1 MTAMKGHAV
10 ADTQTPAAPAAD
22 GVDARAYLTKRRALL
37 VLSALSALLA
47 VAAFLALTA
56 GSEHVPLAGILGG
69 LWAELTAAGAS
80 PLSVEQQVIIFGI
93 RLPRIALAVG
103 VGAAL
108 ALAGAAF
115 QSLLRNPLA
124 DPYVLGV
131 SSGAALGAI
140 VAIIFASQLAFSR
153 PLFSFAGAAA
163 ATFVIYLLARRE
175 SDPSRLVLSGV
186 VISTMLSSVMV
197 LLTSLAD
204 NVKLRNITFW
214 LLGDLSGGSSEG
226 AIFLALAV
234 AAGALALSAQG
245 RALNLMMVGERDAF
259 ALGVETGRV
268 RWLVFFA
275 AALLVGA
282 AVATGGAIGYVGL
295 VVPHLVRLA
304 AGADNRLVLPASALA
319 GALLV
324 LIADTAARTAVAP
337 RELPTGA
344 ITALVGAPVLVYLL
358 LGGWRVIR
366 VRSAE
371 GGRRSGRRSRLLI
384 PPAAFRTPHS
394 DRASALLKLD
404 DVSFSYRQPVL
415 AGVSLD
421 VRAGEILALLGP
433 NGAGKSTLLSVAAGM
448 LAPQSGAVTLADR
461 PIASFS
467 RREVARRVGLVAQS
481 GELRF
486 PLTALEYVLAG
497 RFARVGAFGF
507 DTPQELGAAFG
518 ALQATDAAHFA
529 ARAFDELSSG
539 ERQRVVL
546 ARALA
551 QEPELLLLDEPTAN
565 LDLAHQSSLLALVRR
580 LARERGLGAVVV
592 THEINL
598 AAEFADRVALLKGG
612 RLITCGAP
620 REVMTAELLGE
631 VFDTPLLVDTHP
643 RTGQPRVSPL

>member
-1 MTAMKGHAV
+1 VGGGGREGK
-10 ADTQTPAAPAAD
+10 
-22 GVDARAYLTKRRALL
+22 KRNQ
-37 VLSALSALLA
+37 
-47 VAAFLALTA
+47 
-56 GSEHVPLAGILGG
+56 
-69 LWAELTAAGAS
+69 
-80 PLSVEQQVIIFGI
+80 PLS
-93 RLPRIALAVG
+93 
-103 VGAAL
+103 
-108 ALAGAAF
+108 
-115 QSLLRNPLA
+115 
-124 DPYVLGV
+124 
-131 SSGAALGAI
+131 
-140 VAIIFASQLAFSR
+140 
-153 PLFSFAGAAA
+153 
-163 ATFVIYLLARRE
+163 
-175 SDPSRLVLSGV
+175 
-186 VISTMLSSVMV
+186 
-197 LLTSLAD
+197 
-204 NVKLRNITFW
+204 
-214 LLGDLSGGSSEG
+214 
-226 AIFLALAV
+226 
-234 AAGALALSAQG
+234 
-245 RALNLMMVGERDAF
+245 
-259 ALGVETGRV
+259 
-268 RWLVFFA
+268 
-275 AALLVGA
+275 
-282 AVATGGAIGYVGL
+282 
-295 VVPHLVRLA
+295 
-304 AGADNRLVLPASALA
+304 
-319 GALLV
+319 
-324 LIADTAARTAVAP
+324 
-337 RELPTGA
+337 
-344 ITALVGAPVLVYLL
+344 
-358 LGGWRVIR
+358 
-366 VRSAE
+366 
-371 GGRRSGRRSRLLI
+371 
-384 PPAAFRTPHS
+384 PPPPPPPPPPTPHS

-461 PIASFS
+461 PI
-467 RREVARRVGLVAQS
+467 EVARRVGLVAQS

-507 DTPQELGAAFG
+507 DTLQELGAALS
-518 ALQATDAAHFA
+518 ALHATDAAHIA

>member
-1 MTAMKGHAV
+1 MKG
-10 ADTQTPAAPAAD
+10 QPAAERAAPLQAA
-22 GVDARAYLTKRRALL
+22 VNARAYLTARRAAAVLL
-37 VLSALSALLA
+37 ALLCA
-47 VAAFLALTA
+47 LALAALAALAA
-56 GSEHVPLAGILGG
+56 GSEHVPLSAALGG
-69 LWAELTAAGAS
+69 AWAELTGGPS
-80 PLSVEQQVIIFGI
+80 PLSVEQQVIIFGL

-103 VGAAL
+103 VGASL

-140 VAIIFASQLAFSR
+140 IAIIFAGQVAFSR

-186 VISTMLSSVMV
+186 VISTLLSSVMV

-214 LLGDLSGGSSEG
+214 LLGDLSSGGGEG
-226 AIFLALAV
+226 LLVLAPAT
-234 AAGALALSAQG
+234 AAGAAALLAEA
-245 RALNLMMVGERDAF
+245 RALNLMMAGERDAF

-324 LIADTAARTAVAP
+324 LLADTAARTAVAP

-344 ITALVGAPVLVYLL
+344 ITALVGAPVLIYLL
-358 LGGWRVIR
+358 LGGWRL
-366 VRSAE
+366 
-371 GGRRSGRRSRLLI
+371 RRTGEMKPGSGRIAEWESGGTKDESVAGAEDQKAAGRPPSLLQ
-384 PPAAFRTPHS
+384 
-394 DRASALLKLD
+394 LNN
-404 DVSFSYRQPVL
+404 VSFSYRQPVL
-415 AGVSLD
+415 SGITLEVK
-421 VRAGEILALLGP
+421 AGEILALIGP
-433 NGAGKSTLLSVAAGM
+433 NGAGKSSLLGVAAG
-448 LAPQSGAVTLADR
+448 LLRAQSGEVLLAGK
-461 PIASFS
+461 PLSEFS
-467 RREVARRVGLVAQS
+467 RREAARQVGLVAQS
-481 GELRF
+481 GDLRF
-486 PLTALEYVLAG
+486 PLTVLEYVLAG
-497 RFARVGAFGF
+497 RFARARAFGF
-507 DTPQELGAAFG
+507 DAPREVAA
-518 ALQATDAAHFA
+518 ALDALRATDAAQFA
-529 ARAFDELSSG
+529 ARYFDELSSG

-546 ARALA
+546 ARSLA
-551 QEPELLLLDEPTAN
+551 QEPRLLLLDEPTAN
-565 LDLAHQSSLLALVRR
+565 LDLAHQSGLLRLVRR
-580 LARERGLGAVVV
+580 LARERHLGAVVV

-598 AAEFADRVALLKGG
+598 AAEYADRVALLKDG
-612 RLITCGAP
+612 RLRACGAP
-620 REVMTAELLGE
+620 REVMTAGLLGE
-631 VFDTPLLVDTHP
+631 VFAAPLLVDTHP
-643 RTGQPRVSPL
+643 HTGSPRVSLL